1 MLGSSNMSKVD
12 HRRDAAVEVRFSND
26 EAAELDAWIEEFGEG
41 VKRPDAVKILVRRA
55 IEIDR
60 DWSRAKGSAIRDEGL
75 RPQEL
80 TSENDG

>member
-1 MLGSSNMSKVD
+1 MPDNDLK
-12 HRRDAAVEVRFSND
+12 RDAAVEVRLSPE
-26 EAAELDAWIEEFGEG
+26 EAAELDDWITEHGDG
-41 VKRPDAVKILVRRA
+41 STRPDAIKVLVKRA

-60 DWSRAKGSAIRDEGL
+60 DWARAKRNVVPDEGL

>member
-1 MLGSSNMSKVD
+1 MPNKD
-12 HRRDAAVEVRFSND
+12 QKRDAAVEVRFSRD
-26 EAAELDAWIEEFGEG
+26 EAADLDAWIAEYGDG
-41 VKRPDAVKILVRRA
+41 LTRPDAIKVLIRRA

-60 DWSRAKGSAIRDEGL
+60 DWTRAKRDVIRDEGL